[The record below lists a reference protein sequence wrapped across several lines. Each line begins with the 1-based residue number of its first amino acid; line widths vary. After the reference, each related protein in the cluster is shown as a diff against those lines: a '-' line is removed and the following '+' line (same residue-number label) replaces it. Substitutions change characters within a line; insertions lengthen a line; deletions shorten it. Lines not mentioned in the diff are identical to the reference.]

1 MTQISW
7 TLFKEVMYRWR
18 SRDMNLS
25 VRDRYQGWMTGEPSS
40 ELWGTSTVRPCSR
53 GRTVR
58 CW

>member
-25 VRDRYQGWMTGEPSS
+25 VRDRYQGWMTGE
-40 ELWGTSTVRPCSR
+40 RPPKL
-53 GRTVR
+53 
-58 CW
+58 